1 MGAGDKTERG
11 REGEKER
18 GRSYICEKYTMKA
31 FEGEMK
37 CLEFAL
43 KLFQGKKK
51 RIEGRDR

>member
-1 MGAGDKTERG
+1 MGAGGKTERG

-51 RIEGRDR
+51 KN